1 MKLKVLA
8 MSLFPLLSLN
18 IIAETNSEDLNFY
31 KEIGII
37 SQDEYDILNGGSKLL
52 NGKYLYELRVNG
64 NVESKIYEV
73 LIEDGKMYFPIFKFF
88 EIIEFKN
95 YYQEDK
101 NIQCFLGEDMQEVT
115 IDTNE
120 IGFWK
125 DKEFYLSEDNFKEYF
140 LRSLRVDDVNFRL
153 NMFLKY
159 SSPKDIK
166 NIVARTKDKLE
177 ENKDK
182 NDIIYTNNPTLF
194 ELGYLRVKLDKI
206 YSKDKSYGSGKF
218 KDTWEGN
225 LEYQGAF
232 LYGQLL
238 TSYDLKENELEDT
251 KLLYNDIWEQHTLEI
266 GNYSTGGSSRE
277 WGISF
282 KKDKGYLITRDKTY
296 IIKEN
301 VPIGSRVE
309 LLYMGIPIA
318 VEDAVNGTVYFKNDE
333 IKGDRQY
340 VLKIHTPDGKIYM
353 KKIDTASDYNQQNK
367 GQIEYNIDFREVAQS
382 GGKVRGTSRI
392 YYGLTDNT
400 TIGLDYNR
408 DVESIDK
415 SYKYIDSGKIELIH
429 SNYIFS
435 YPYTIVVGKEKSFT
449 SLYDK
454 GKFQIKGQIDIDKF
468 RIKVNREKKDKYY
481 RDKLKSEYS
490 LEYRPT
496 NNLLLKYEV
505 ESLKFYDKTKE
516 KNKKYSGSYSKSYKN
531 FLISGEY
538 EHSTL
543 DKDKYMLNFYYSG
556 FRSFTVKLENQWH
569 NSGKDY
575 ETAFT
580 IFNNTNGQF
589 DYSIELRH
597 SQRDKSMLT
606 FKFNLQYDNWFNF
619 DMLVDKKG
627 NQQYKVGLDRIIDLK
642 NPKTVIENID
652 STRVKVISFVDANN
666 NNIYDKDEKKLGN
679 VKVKIGK
686 NEIITDE
693 NGEGVFYGIPNHM
706 IYDLDVVIRKP
717 AFVLGK
723 NKIKIKGRNASTL
736 EAFIPVKPMLTL
748 TGNIKLNG
756 NENKS
761 YEQRVNMYRNILV
774 KLKNNEGKIL
784 EMSVGDE
791 EGIFQMSGIL
801 PGKYTAELEYIGN
814 DYHMKPLTQEIELDY
829 KEKQTDIDLSFEINL
844 EELK

>member
-1 MKLKVLA
+1 MKLKVLVI
-8 MSLFPLLSLN
+8 SLFQLFSLS
-18 IIAETNSEDLNFY
+18 IIAETDNEDLNFY

-37 SQDEYDILNGGSKLL
+37 SQDEYDILNSGSKLL

-64 NVESKIYEV
+64 NIESKTYEILV
-73 LIEDGKMYFPIFKFF
+73 EDGKMYFPIFKFF

-95 YYQEDK
+95 YYQEGQDI
-101 NIQCFLGEDMQEVT
+101 NCFLGEDMQELT

-120 IGFWK
+120 MGFWK
-125 DKEFYLSEDNFKEYF
+125 EKEFYVLEDNFKEYF
-140 LRSLRVDDVNFRL
+140 LRSIRIDDSNFRL
-153 NMFLKY
+153 NMFLKF
-159 SSPKDIK
+159 SSPRDIK

-182 NDIIYTNNPTLF
+182 KDIIYTNKPTLF

-218 KDTWEGN
+218 KDTWDGK

-232 LYGQLL
+232 LYGQFL
-238 TSYDLKENELEDT
+238 TSYNLKEHELEDN

-266 GNYSTGGSSRE
+266 GNYSTGSSSRE

-318 VEDAVNGTVYFKNDE
+318 VEDAINGTVYFKNDE

-340 VLKIHTPDGKIYM
+340 ILKIHTPDGKIYM

-382 GGKVRGTSRI
+382 GGKIRGTSRI
-392 YYGLTDNT
+392 YYGLTENT

-415 SYKYIDSGKIELIH
+415 SYKYMDTGKIELIH

-435 YPYTIVVGKEKSFT
+435 YPYTFVIGKEKSFT

-454 GKFQIKGQIDIDKF
+454 GKFQAKGQIDIEKF

-481 RDKLKSEYS
+481 RDKLKYEYS
-490 LEYRPT
+490 LEYRPI
-496 NNLLLKYEV
+496 NNLLLKYEI
-505 ESLKFYDKTKE
+505 ESSKFYDKTKE

-531 FLISGEY
+531 FLVSGEY

-556 FRSFTVKLENQWH
+556 FRSFTVKLENQWRD
-569 NSGKDY
+569 SGKEY

-580 IFNNTNGQF
+580 IFNNTNGKF

-597 SQRDKSMLT
+597 SQRDKSMVT

-619 DMLVDKKG
+619 DMSADKKG
-627 NQQYKVGLDRIIDLK
+627 NQQYKIGLDRIIDLK
-642 NPKTVIENID
+642 NPKTIIENID
-652 STRVKVISFVDANN
+652 STRVKVITFVDANN

-717 AFVLGK
+717 SFVLGK
-723 NKIKIKGRNASTL
+723 NKIKIKGRNTSTL
-736 EAFIPVKPMLTL
+736 EAYIPVKPMLTL
-748 TGNIKLNG
+748 TGK
-756 NENKS
+756 
-761 YEQRVNMYRNILV
+761 
-774 KLKNNEGKIL
+774 
-784 EMSVGDE
+784 
-791 EGIFQMSGIL
+791 
-801 PGKYTAELEYIGN
+801 
-814 DYHMKPLTQEIELDY
+814 
-829 KEKQTDIDLSFEINL
+829 INL
-844 EELK
+844 NSDEISHMNRKLICTEMF

>member
-8 MSLFPLLSLN
+8 ISLFQLLSLN
-18 IIAETNSEDLNFY
+18 IIAETNNEDLNFY

-37 SQDEYDILNGGSKLL
+37 SQDEYDILNSGSKLL

-64 NVESKIYEV
+64 NIESKTYEILV
-73 LIEDGKMYFPIFKFF
+73 EDGKMYFPIFKFF

-95 YYQEDK
+95 YYKEGQDI
-101 NIQCFLGEDMQEVT
+101 NCFLGEDMQELT

-120 IGFWK
+120 MGFWK
-125 DKEFYLSEDNFKEYF
+125 EKEFYVLEDNFKEYF
-140 LRSLRVDDVNFRL
+140 LRSIRIDDSNFRL
-153 NMFLKY
+153 NMFLKF
-159 SSPKDIK
+159 SSPRDIK

-182 NDIIYTNNPTLF
+182 KDIIYTNKPTLF

-218 KDTWEGN
+218 KDTWDGK

-232 LYGQLL
+232 LYGQFL
-238 TSYDLKENELEDT
+238 TSYNLKEHELEDN

-266 GNYSTGGSSRE
+266 GNYSTGSSSRE

-318 VEDAVNGTVYFKNDE
+318 VEDAINGTVYFKNDE

-340 VLKIHTPDGKIYM
+340 ILKIHTPDGKIYM

-382 GGKVRGTSRI
+382 GGKIRGTSRI
-392 YYGLTDNT
+392 YYGLTENT

-415 SYKYIDSGKIELIH
+415 SYKYMDTGKIELIH

-435 YPYTIVVGKEKSFT
+435 YPYTFVIGKEKSFT

-454 GKFQIKGQIDIDKF
+454 GKFQAKGQIDIEKF

-481 RDKLKSEYS
+481 RDKLKYEYS
-490 LEYRPT
+490 LEYRPI
-496 NNLLLKYEV
+496 NNLLLKYEI
-505 ESLKFYDKTKE
+505 ESSKFYDKTKE

-531 FLISGEY
+531 FLVSGEY

-556 FRSFTVKLENQWH
+556 FRSFTVKLENQWRD
-569 NSGKDY
+569 SGKEY

-580 IFNNTNGQF
+580 IFNNTNGKF

-597 SQRDKSMLT
+597 SQRDKSMVT

-619 DMLVDKKG
+619 DMLADKKG
-627 NQQYKVGLDRIIDLK
+627 NQQYKIGLDRIIDLK
-642 NPKTVIENID
+642 NPKTIIENID
-652 STRVKVISFVDANN
+652 STRVKVITFVDANN

-717 AFVLGK
+717 SFVLGK
-723 NKIKIKGRNASTL
+723 NKIKIKGRNTSTL
-736 EAFIPVKPMLTL
+736 EAYIPVKPMLTL
-748 TGNIKLNG
+748 TGKINLNSD
-756 NENKS
+756 ENKP
-761 YEQRVNMYRNILV
+761 YEQKINMYRNVLA

-791 EGIFQMSGIL
+791 EGIFQMSGLL
-801 PGKYTAELEYIGN
+801 PGKYIVELEYIGN
-814 DYHMKPLTQEIELDY
+814 DYHMNPVTQEIELDY
-829 KEKQTDIDLSFEINL
+829 KEKQTDVNLSFGINL